1 MMAAT
6 SGESQL
12 QRIIRDLQD
21 AVTELNKEFKEG
33 GEPITDDSINLQK
46 FSYKLEYL
54 LQFDQ
59 KEKTTLLGNRKDYW
73 DYFCDCLAKVKG
85 ANDGIRFVK
94 SISELRTS
102 LGKGRAFIRYSLVHQ
117 RLADTLQ
124 QCFMNTKVTSDWYY
138 ARSPFLK
145 SKMSSDIVGQLYELT
160 EVQFDLASRGH
171 DLDAAWPTFA
181 RRTLSSFGSSA
192 YLWKPPSR
200 SSSISSLVSNYLQTQ
215 EFPCSP
221 DAHNSLNAEH
231 LEGFEELRMELDQGE
246 LRQKEL
252 RDRINQL
259 EKENQ
264 ALQEAIS
271 LQKELV
277 QVEKEKSSNF
287 SEENFRL
294 TKMIMEL
301 EKQCEVS
308 HSTQST
314 VHDLRKCVQALEVNA
329 YEQQKEHH
337 TRLEQL
343 ESCKKNYALNQE
355 LLNQELETTRA
366 SISMKDQCISELQ
379 TKLSSMEQKNL
390 ELTAK
395 VDAVLDEKGQQ
406 PSTQYDPAL
415 EIQELQEK
423 LHQAGKEKADIQ
435 KQNNELLSQ
444 VKAARE
450 EVQLKEGAWK
460 ELESRFNCLT
470 IDSKKENEKLLM
482 SLEMMA
488 KEMDTVQEALTAKG
502 REVAELQ
509 VQLKGSL
516 ARVGSLEKNLEESRR
531 EKEACEEELSSREGT
546 LKQEAKTLA
555 EQRELLNDQ
564 LSKLSQNVHSL
575 EEQNQKLLSSNG
587 HLLQKVKDMEEL
599 TGQQSAELNELGDE
613 SKKLKSENANLH
625 QTKEKMKEKQKNLEA
640 SKGSLEAEVARL
652 RASEKQLQSQ
662 IDDALVSVDEKE
674 RKLREQNKQ
683 LHEDLQNVTRQ
694 NQILEEKLQGLH
706 SEYQELRQRED
717 AINESLAVLQTEHKR
732 AKQHGVQ
739 MEKVLFSLKECEES
753 LRSQVAEKDLALQD
767 IESQCKQLQGE
778 IERYQKKAES
788 LEVEKLNMEKTCLH
802 QVKLIES
809 LTGEKASVENAQLE
823 QAACQ
828 EKEAQELAS
837 RLAVSE
843 KQLHIN
849 QSEVSRLQAEVIDL
863 RAKLQQM
870 ADEREG
876 MQSKLDVTEAV
887 LEEQKTVVQQLKEQ
901 SESLNRN
908 HVQEL
913 MQCKE
918 REEAL
923 KKEQEWEAH
932 QKAELEKNMLSLR
945 EELSQVKQYLET
957 VKMENVETKD
967 LLHRTNTDMAELGIQ
982 ICTLTSEKGVAEE
995 KLAQVSERLRELG
1008 EQAAKEQERLQLDI
1022 TMHQQENQSLQEKL
1036 KESQVCAAA
1045 VPSLQTQLEVA
1056 ERQAQSF
1063 QETSKEELSA
1073 IKFQMSTEIINYQT
1087 KIKAVSEECAKVK
1100 EQLEEQKR
1108 QLCAAEE
1115 EIAELHVVNTDLS
1128 SKLEHA
1134 TEKLTEYES
1143 TRLKK
1148 EEEGML
1154 LKKHL
1159 ERTQREADKANEQV
1173 KEYGDKLN
1181 KALAERDS
1189 NDQKLLAELDDLT
1202 RTKQFLEERLIELLR
1217 DKDALWQK
1225 SDALEFQQKL
1235 CEEQRWL
1242 GDTEVNQ
1249 CLGCQREFS
1258 WMMRRHHCRLCGRI
1272 FCYYCCNDYVMTK
1285 HSGKKER
1292 CCRACFNKPRVTVDY
1307 TDDSGSHASQQEPP
1321 ALLNSPVS
1329 PIQGVTV
1336 TNETSKPPDD
1346 AVFDI
1351 ITDEELCQVQESDSI
1366 QNESQAEVESL
1377 DQSVTDLH
1385 SFGRG
1390 SSRPGNFRKRYSF
1403 GEGSSRPR
1411 NYRKRNSTCNS
1422 STCDDSEEL
1431 QVAQD
1436 AEICLLKSG
1445 ELMIK
1450 LPLTVEEILNFGEGN
1465 RELFIKSST
1474 YSTIPITVT
1483 ESGLTISWV
1492 FSSDPKSVAFSVVYQ
1507 ESEEASL
1514 DQCKVLIPMTRC
1526 NSHKETIRGQVKVR
1540 NCGIYILIF
1549 DNTFSR
1555 FISKRVFYH
1564 LTVEQPVIYDGSDFP

>member
-1 MMAAT
+1 MFVHST
-6 SGESQL
+6 SN
-12 QRIIRDLQD
+12 IIYLYSLILVSCFKD
-21 AVTELNKEFKEG
+21 AMTELSKEFKEG

-160 EVQFDLASRGH
+160 EVRFDLASRGH

-181 RRTLSSFGSSA
+181 RRTLSSHGSSA

-215 EFPCSP
+215 EFPGSP
-221 DAHNSLNAEH
+221 DTNNSLNAEH
-231 LEGFEELRMELDQGE
+231 LEGFEEMRVELDQGE
-246 LRQKEL
+246 LRQREL
-252 RDRINQL
+252 QDRINQL
-259 EKENQ
+259 QKENQ
-264 ALQEAIS
+264 ELQAAVS
-271 LQKELV
+271 LQKEQV

-287 SEENFRL
+287 NEENSRL
-294 TKMIMEL
+294 TKTIAEL
-301 EKQCEVS
+301 QKQCEVS

-314 VHDLRKCVQALEVNA
+314 VHDLQKCVQALEVNA
-329 YEQQKEHH
+329 AKQQKEYH
-337 TRLEQL
+337 TRLEQM
-343 ESCKKNYALNQE
+343 ESSKKDYASELQ

-366 SISMKDQCISELQ
+366 LVSMKDLCISELQ
-379 TKLSSMEQKNL
+379 TKLSSTEQKNL
-390 ELTAK
+390 ELIAK

-406 PSTQYDPAL
+406 TSTQYETTL
-415 EIQELQEK
+415 KIQELLEK
-423 LHQAGKEKADIQ
+423 LHQAEKEKADIQ
-435 KQNNELLSQ
+435 KLNNKLLSQ
-444 VKAARE
+444 VKTARE
-450 EVQLKEGAWK
+450 ELQLKEGAQK
-460 ELESRFNCLT
+460 ELESRF
-470 IDSKKENEKLLM
+470 
-482 SLEMMA
+482 SL
-488 KEMDTVQEALTAKG
+488 QEALTVKG
-502 REVAELQ
+502 KEVAELQ
-509 VQLKGSL
+509 IQLKGSL
-516 ARVGSLEKNLEESRR
+516 ARVGSLEKNLEETRR
-531 EKEACEEELSSREGT
+531 AKENLQEDCRCREGA
-546 LKQEAKTLA
+546 LKQEARTLA
-555 EQRELLNDQ
+555 EQLELQEDH
-564 LSKLSQNVHSL
+564 LSKLSQKVHSL
-575 EEQNQKLLSSNG
+575 EEQNQKLLSSND

-599 TGQQSAELNELGDE
+599 TGQQSLALNEIGEE

-640 SKGSLEAEVARL
+640 SKASLEAEL
-652 RASEKQLQSQ
+652 
-662 IDDALVSVDEKE
+662 
-674 RKLREQNKQ
+674 QNKQ

-694 NQILEEKLQGLH
+694 NQILEERLQSLH

-717 AINESLAVLQTEHKR
+717 TIKESLAELKTEHKS
-732 AKQHGVQ
+732 AKQHGLQV
-739 MEKVLFSLKECEES
+739 EKILFSLKECEES
-753 LRSQVAEKDLALQD
+753 LRSQVTEKDMTLQG
-767 IESQCKQLQGE
+767 IENQCKQLQAE
-778 IERYQKKAES
+778 IEMYQKKAES

-802 QVKLIES
+802 QIKLIES
-809 LTGEKASVENAQLE
+809 LTGEKDSVEKAQLE

-828 EKEAQELAS
+828 EKKTQELAS

-863 RAKLQQM
+863 RAKLQET
-870 ADEREG
+870 ADERER
-876 MQSKLDVTEAV
+876 MQGKLDVTEAV
-887 LEEQKTVVQQLKEQ
+887 LGEQKTLVQQLKEQ

-913 MQCKE
+913 VQCKE
-918 REEAL
+918 REETL
-923 KKEQEWEAH
+923 KKEREQEAP
-932 QKAELEKNMLSLR
+932 QKAELEKNVLSLR
-945 EELSQVKQYLET
+945 EELSKVNQYLET
-957 VKMENVETKD
+957 VKMENVETND

-982 ICTLTSEKGVAEE
+982 ICTLTSEKGDAEE
-995 KLAQVSERLRELG
+995 KLARVTEKLRELG

-1022 TMHQQENQSLQEKL
+1022 SMLRQENQGLTEKL
-1036 KESQVCAAA
+1036 KDYQVRVVA
-1045 VPSLQTQLEVA
+1045 VSSLQTQLEVA
-1056 ERQAQSF
+1056 EKQAQSF

-1087 KIKAVSEECAKVK
+1087 KFKVINII
-1100 EQLEEQKR
+1100 LYM
-1108 QLCAAEE
+1108 LFY
-1115 EIAELHVVNTDLS
+1115 ILHAVNTDLS
-1128 SKLEHA
+1128 SRLEYA
-1134 TEKLTEYES
+1134 TKQLTEYES
-1143 TRLKK
+1143 IRLKK
-1148 EEEGML
+1148 DEEVML

-1159 ERTQREADKANEQV
+1159 ERTQKEVDKASEQV

-1181 KALAERDS
+1181 KATADRDS
-1189 NDQKLLAELDDLT
+1189 SDQKLLAELDDLT

-1235 CEEQRWL
+1235 CAEQRWL
-1242 GDTEVNQ
+1242 GDTEVNH
-1249 CLGCQREFS
+1249 CLSCQREFT

-1272 FCYYCCNDYVMTK
+1272 FCYYCCNNYMMTK

-1292 CCRACFNKPRVTVDY
+1292 CCRACFNKPRVIVDY
-1307 TDDSGSHASQQEPP
+1307 MDDSGSRASQEEPP
-1321 ALLNSPVS
+1321 ALLNSAVS
-1329 PIQGVTV
+1329 PTQEV

-1351 ITDEELCQVQESDSI
+1351 ITDEELCQVQESDSVH
-1366 QNESQAEVESL
+1366 NESQAEVEYL
-1377 DQSVTDLH
+1377 DQSDTDL
-1385 SFGRG
+1385 
-1390 SSRPGNFRKRYSF
+1390 
-1403 GEGSSRPR
+1403 
-1411 NYRKRNSTCNS
+1411 TCNS
-1422 STCDDSEEL
+1422 STLDDSEEL
-1431 QVAQD
+1431 QVPQD

-1450 LPLTVEEILNFGEGN
+1450 LPLTVEEILNFGEDN

-1474 YSTIPITVT
+1474 YSIIPITVT
-1483 ESGLTISWV
+1483 ETGLTISWV
-1492 FSSDPKSVAFSVVYQ
+1492 FSSDPKSIAFSVVYQ
-1507 ESEEASL
+1507 ESEEATL
-1514 DQCKVLIPMTRC
+1514 DQCKILIPMTRC

-1555 FISKRVFYH
+1555 FISKKVFYH

>member
-1 MMAAT
+1 LV
-6 SGESQL
+6 SCFK
-12 QRIIRDLQD
+12 D
-21 AVTELNKEFKEG
+21 AVTELSKEFREG
-33 GEPITDDSINLQK
+33 GEPVTDDSINLQK

-124 QCFMNTKVTSDWYY
+124 QCFMHTKVTSDWYY

-181 RRTLSSFGSSA
+181 RRTLSSHGSSA

-215 EFPCSP
+215 EFPGSP
-221 DAHNSLNAEH
+221 DANNSLNAEH
-231 LEGFEELRMELDQGE
+231 LEGFEEMRVELDQGE
-246 LRQKEL
+246 LRQRVL
-252 RDRINQL
+252 QDRINQL

-264 ALQEAIS
+264 ELQGAVS
-271 LQKELV
+271 LQKEQV

-287 SEENFRL
+287 SEENSRL
-294 TKMIMEL
+294 TKMIAEL
-301 EKQCEVS
+301 QKQCEVS

-314 VHDLRKCVQALEVNA
+314 VHELQKCVQALEVNA
-329 YEQQKEHH
+329 AEQQKEYH
-337 TRLEQL
+337 TRLEQM
-343 ESCKKNYALNQE
+343 ESSKKDYASELQ

-366 SISMKDQCISELQ
+366 SVSMKDLCISELQ
-379 TKLSSMEQKNL
+379 TKINSTEQKNL
-390 ELTAK
+390 ELIAK
-395 VDAVLDEKGQQ
+395 VDAILDEKGQQ
-406 PSTQYDPAL
+406 TSTQYESTL
-415 EIQELQEK
+415 KIQELLEK
-423 LHQAGKEKADIQ
+423 LHQAEKEKADIQ
-435 KQNNELLSQ
+435 KLNNELLSQ
-444 VKAARE
+444 VKTARE
-450 EVQLKEGAWK
+450 ELQLKERAQK
-460 ELESRFNCLT
+460 ELESKFSCLT
-470 IDSKKENEKLLM
+470 TDSKKENEKLLM

-488 KEMDTVQEALTAKG
+488 KEMDTVQEALTVKG
-502 REVAELQ
+502 KEVAELQ
-509 VQLKGSL
+509 IQLKGSL
-516 ARVGSLEKNLEESRR
+516 AHVGSLEKNLEETRKA
-531 EKEACEEELSSREGT
+531 KENLQEESSCREGV
-546 LKQEAKTLA
+546 LKQEARTLA
-555 EQRELLNDQ
+555 EQLELLKGH

-575 EEQNQKLLSSNG
+575 EEQNQKLLSSND

-599 TGQQSAELNELGDE
+599 AGQQSVALNEIGEE

-625 QTKEKMKEKQKNLEA
+625 QSKEKMKEKQKNLEA
-640 SKGSLEAEVARL
+640 SKASLEAELARL

-662 IDDALVSVDEKE
+662 IDDAMVSVDEKE
-674 RKLREQNKQ
+674 KKLREQNKQ
-683 LHEDLQNVTRQ
+683 LHEDLENVTRE
-694 NQILEEKLQGLH
+694 NQILEERLQSLY

-717 AINESLAVLQTEHKR
+717 AIKESLAVLQTEHKS
-732 AKQHGVQ
+732 AKQHGLQ
-739 MEKVLFSLKECEES
+739 MEKILFSLKECEES
-753 LRSQVAEKDLALQD
+753 LRSQVTEKDVTLQG
-767 IESQCKQLQGE
+767 IESQCKQLQAE
-778 IERYQKKAES
+778 IEMYRKKAES
-788 LEVEKLNMEKTCLH
+788 LEMEKLSMEKTCLH
-802 QVKLIES
+802 QIKLIES
-809 LTGEKASVENAQLE
+809 LTGEKDSVEKAQLE

-828 EKEAQELAS
+828 EKESQELAS

-863 RAKLQQM
+863 RAKLQQT
-870 ADEREG
+870 ADERER
-876 MQSKLDVTEAV
+876 MQGKLDATEAV
-887 LEEQKTVVQQLKEQ
+887 LGEQKTLVQQLKEQ

-913 MQCKE
+913 VQCKE
-918 REEAL
+918 REETL
-923 KKEQEWEAH
+923 KKEREREAH
-932 QKAELEKNMLSLR
+932 RKAELEKNVLSLR
-945 EELSQVKQYLET
+945 EELSKVKQYLET
-957 VKMENVETKD
+957 VKMENVETND

-982 ICTLTSEKGVAEE
+982 ICTLTSEKGDAEE
-995 KLAQVSERLRELG
+995 KLAQVTEKLRELG

-1022 TMHQQENQSLQEKL
+1022 STLRQENQGLTEKL

-1056 ERQAQSF
+1056 EKQAQSF

-1087 KIKAVSEECAKVK
+1087 KFKAVSEECEKVK
-1100 EQLEEQKR
+1100 KKLEEQKR

-1115 EIAELHVVNTDLS
+1115 EIAELHAVSEECEKVKKKLEEQKRQLCAAEEEIAELHAVNTDLS

-1134 TEKLTEYES
+1134 TEQLTEYES

-1148 EEEGML
+1148 EEEVMS

-1159 ERTQREADKANEQV
+1159 ERTQKEVDKANEQV

-1181 KALAERDS
+1181 KATADRDS

-1242 GDTEVNQ
+1242 GDTEGNQ
-1249 CLGCQREFS
+1249 CLGCQREFT

-1272 FCYYCCNDYVMTK
+1272 FCYYCCNNYLLTK

-1292 CCRACFNKPRVTVDY
+1292 CCRACFNKPRVIVDY
-1307 TDDSGSHASQQEPP
+1307 TDDSGSRASQEEPA

-1329 PIQGVTV
+1329 PTLEVTV

-1346 AVFDI
+1346 VVFDI

-1366 QNESQAEVESL
+1366 HNESQAEVESL
-1377 DQSVTDLH
+1377 DQSDTDLNTAA
-1385 SFGRG
+1385 GRLLLQ
-1390 SSRPGNFRKRYSF
+1390 R
-1403 GEGSSRPR
+1403 EGDR
-1411 NYRKRNSTCNS
+1411 
-1422 STCDDSEEL
+1422 
-1431 QVAQD
+1431 
-1436 AEICLLKSG
+1436 LLCFLAIPQHG
-1445 ELMIK
+1445 ELTGLLMMLLSAAEGAVGELGENPKILSDQLF
-1450 LPLTVEEILNFGEGN
+1450 LPTTLHYGIHTHGALLTLSMMV
-1465 RELFIKSST
+1465 S
-1474 YSTIPITVT
+1474 
-1483 ESGLTISWV
+1483 
-1492 FSSDPKSVAFSVVYQ
+1492 
-1507 ESEEASL
+1507 
-1514 DQCKVLIPMTRC
+1514 PMWM
-1526 NSHKETIRGQVKVR
+1526 
-1540 NCGIYILIF
+1540 
-1549 DNTFSR
+1549 
-1555 FISKRVFYH
+1555 
-1564 LTVEQPVIYDGSDFP
+1564 